1 MLRRFCLLVHGQWNF
16 MLCFSLRECIEVTKS
31 VSTKKNNKKHKND
44 PTQLKY
50 YWEGREY
57 LTKKEQATRIDG

>member
-1 MLRRFCLLVHGQWNF
+1 